1 MNLLSLALVLLPF
14 WVYQAGTI
22 VAAARFARRQGAPPE
37 SLAPASVLKP
47 LHGIEP
53 ELHENLRSFVDQDYP
68 AAQIVFGVRSATD
81 AAIPVA
87 RAVMAERPDADA
99 ALVIDPAGRGS
110 NLKVANL
117 ENMLPS
123 ARHDILVLAD
133 ADMRVERRYLATVT
147 APLRDPAVGLVT
159 CLYKGRSAG
168 GLWSQLGAMHI
179 NYGFLPSALTG
190 AAMRVGNGCF
200 GATIALRRETLD
212 RIGGFAP
219 LRDELADDHR
229 IGAAVRDTG
238 GKVVLAPYLVEN
250 VVAEP
255 SFGAL
260 WRHEL
265 RWGRTV
271 RTMVPTGFAG
281 SIITHPVPVA
291 ALLAILNEFDP
302 RACALFLATLALRWG
317 AAAALARILDLPTR
331 RLWAL
336 PLRDA
341 LSFAVFVG
349 SFCGRSVSWRDQIFQ
364 VDATGRMSADGDRL
378 G

>member
-1 MNLLSLALVLLPF
+1 MNLLSLVLVLLPF
-14 WVYQAGTI
+14 WLYLAGA
-22 VAAARFARRQGAPPE
+22 VAAAAVFARRRAVPPASPE
-37 SLAPASVLKP
+37 PVSVLKP

-53 ELHENLRSFVDQDYP
+53 ELHENLRSVVDQDYP
-68 AAQIVFGVRSATD
+68 AVQIVFGVRSATD

-87 RAVMAERPDADA
+87 RAVMAERPGADT

-133 ADMRVERRYLATVT
+133 ADMRVERHYLATVA
-147 APLRDPAVGLVT
+147 APLSDPAVGLVT

-168 GLWSQLGAMHI
+168 GLWSQLGAMQI
-179 NYGFLPSALTG
+179 NYGFLPSALAG

-200 GATIALRRETLD
+200 GATIALKRRTLE
-212 RIGGFAP
+212 RIGGFVP

-229 IGAAVRDTG
+229 IGDAVRAHG

-265 RWGRTV
+265 RWARTA
-271 RTMVPTGFAG
+271 RAMVPIGFAG
-281 SIITHPVPVA
+281 SVIIHPVPVA
-291 ALLAILNEFDP
+291 ALLALFDGLDP
-302 RACALFLATLALRWG
+302 WACGLFLLTLAMRWG
-317 AAAALARILDLPTR
+317 AAAALAGILGLPTR

-336 PLRDA
+336 PLRDV

-349 SFCGRSVSWRDQIFQ
+349 SFCGRSVSWRDQFFR
-364 VDATGRMSADGDRL
+364 VDTTGRISADGDRL